1 MTRAEKAERNEL
13 MRQYKAQGHTMQ
25 EVANKFG
32 LAAQSAQRICKG
44 IAPQH
49 NDLKGRPNKYKG
61 VLQEESKVAVFIESR
76 MPEVEYVG
84 NYTGADGRADIKCKA
99 CGTVFNRSMISIR
112 KRNCSCPTCREA
124 ELAKVKEQRRIAKES
139 ERKRKE
145 NERKRKAEERE
156 TESKLKR
163 EERKHI
169 CPVCG
174 EMTYRRKY
182 CSPECSKK
190 ADNKRRDFNRRM
202 KLSIARV
209 DTDITVEG
217 LYRRDNGVCYL
228 CGGRCNYEDYTV
240 IDGNFIAGDW
250 YPSIDHVIP
259 LAKGG
264 KHSWDNVMLAHRLC
278 NSRKSD
284 KL

>member
-1 MTRAEKAERNEL
+1 MAKGYAMRIDERTASQRIKEKTGGLLEYVSGYTVKENPVRVRCTVCDGEFERTYHNLTTKGSVTCPHCVETERNKL
-13 MRQYKAQGHTMQ
+13 
-25 EVANKFG
+25 
-32 LAAQSAQRICKG
+32 
-44 IAPQH
+44 
-49 NDLKGRPNKYKG
+49 
-61 VLQEESKVAVFIESR
+61 
-76 MPEVEYVG
+76 
-84 NYTGADGRADIKCKA
+84 
-99 CGTVFNRSMISIR
+99 
-112 KRNCSCPTCREA
+112 REA
-124 ELAKVKEQRRIAKES
+124 MAIER
-139 ERKRKE
+139 ERKKS
-145 NERKRKAEERE
+145 ERKRKAEERE

-163 EERKHI
+163 EERKHV

-174 EMTYRRKY
+174 EMTYRQKY

-250 YPSIDHVIP
+250 YPSVDHVIP

>member
-1 MTRAEKAERNEL
+1 MAKGYAMRIDERT
-13 MRQYKAQGHTMQ
+13 A
-25 EVANKFG
+25 
-32 LAAQSAQRICKG
+32 SQRIKEKTG
-44 IAPQH
+44 G
-49 NDLKGRPNKYKG
+49 L
-61 VLQEESKVAVFIESR
+61 L
-76 MPEVEYVG
+76 EYVSG
-84 NYTGADGRADIKCKA
+84 YTVKEKPVRVRCTVCGGEFERTYHNITTKGSVTCPYCVEADRIK
-99 CGTVFNRSMISIR
+99 R
-112 KRNCSCPTCREA
+112 REA
-124 ELAKVKEQRRIAKES
+124 KAVEQERKKS
-139 ERKRKE
+139 ERKRK
-145 NERKRKAEERE
+145 RKERE
-156 TESKLKR
+156 AEAERNR
-163 EERKHI
+163 EAHKHA
-169 CPVCG
+169 CSVCG
-174 EMTYRRKY
+174 TITHRRKY
-182 CSPECSKK
+182 CSTECAKK
-190 ADNKRRDFNRRM
+190 ADNKRRDFNRRV

-217 LYRRDNGVCYL
+217 LYRRDSGTCYL